1 MSILFPITDEMRSV
15 FKEYYKNDRE
25 SIEQILII
33 LRERNFNQLQ
43 AVQLLIDELDIK
55 LGEANSMVLHSR
67 AWNT

>member
-1 MSILFPITDEMRSV
+1 MRSV